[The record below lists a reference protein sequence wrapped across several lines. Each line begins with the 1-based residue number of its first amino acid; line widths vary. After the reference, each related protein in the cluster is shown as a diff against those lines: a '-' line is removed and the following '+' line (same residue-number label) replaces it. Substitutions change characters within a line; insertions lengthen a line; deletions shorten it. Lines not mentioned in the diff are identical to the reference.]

1 MVARRLLLLLAVLM
15 LLSALAAQ
23 IAPPPEERASRGSE
37 TATPTPTPSSTP
49 PERPDAVELTVDAAS
64 PSEDPIRVRVG
75 DTLRLTVEVDD
86 LVSVEIV
93 GTDQIETAEPDSPAI
108 FNLLVE
114 RPGPYPI
121 VVLERDEQIAV
132 IETRR

>member
-15 LLSALAAQ
+15 LVSALAAQ
-23 IAPPPEERASRGSE
+23 IAPPPEERGAVS
-37 TATPTPTPSSTP
+37 TPSPEPTPSVTP
-49 PERPDAVELTVDAAS
+49 SAKADIREVTVKTSS
-64 PSEDPIRVRVG
+64 PRENPIRVRVG
-75 DTLRLTVEVDD
+75 DTIRLTVEADE
-86 LVSVEIV
+86 LVSVEIKN
-93 GTDQIETAEPDSPAI
+93 TDQIETVQPESPAI

-114 RPGPYPI
+114 RAGSYPV